1 MSQRTTT
8 DPCFT
13 TSKKAFAHQLY
24 KVLRKAHYQ
33 TAIYFISVL
42 CSPCMKKVQKL
53 KLTSAPANS
62 ITKRCL
68 LRLPGRSPFPATV
81 QFTLKGNHL
90 LLLAGRLPPTRPDV
104 SRTST
109 REGGHRMTMFYRSAH
124 FIPLWR
130 VNREAWARK
139 ETEVS
144 VAF

>member
-68 LRLPGRSPFPATV
+68 LRLPERSPFPATV

-90 LLLAGRLPPTRPDV
+90 LLLAGRLPPTRPDICLQDLYKGGRAQNDNV
-104 SRTST
+104 LPICPFNSIV
-109 REGGHRMTMFYRSAH
+109 EGQPGG
-124 FIPLWR
+124 LG
-130 VNREAWARK
+130 E
-139 ETEVS
+139 EGD
-144 VAF
+144 